1 MSKPS
6 SSLPS
11 HCPDPNQPDEN
22 KAEKT
27 VNLIYKRDKQSNQH
41 RYVLMTISTLL
52 AKLL

>member
-1 MSKPS
+1 MPKPPT
-6 SSLPS
+6 SLPS
-11 HCPDPNQPDEN
+11 HCPDPNQPNKN

-27 VNLIYKRDKQSNQH
+27 VNLNYKRDKQSNQH